1 VFRNRREFAC
11 ALEALCRQ
19 DFVLA
24 QAEFTSLLERPPDGL
39 ERAFLLNKRGVA
51 RIGLELRD
59 LAREDFAAALEV
71 DACYAPA
78 LTNLGSLLLEEG
90 RLEEAIAH
98 YERAVESDRDY
109 AVAHLNLGVAY
120 KRAGRIAEGVRALR
134 YAQRLEDR
142 QRATALRS
150 FPRFRSR

>member
-1 VFRNRREFAC
+1 MFRNRREFAC
-11 ALEALCRQ
+11 ALEALSRR
-19 DFVLA
+19 DFAGA
-24 QAEFTSLLERPPDGL
+24 QAELTSLLERPSDGP

-51 RIGLELRD
+51 RIGLELRAN
-59 LAREDFAAALEV
+59 AREDFAAALE
-71 DACYAPA
+71 AHPCYAPA

-98 YERAVESDRDY
+98 YERAVKSDRDY

-120 KRAGRIAEGVRALR
+120 KRAGRVAEGVRALR